1 MKRIKD
7 FWGHRDVSN
16 IEIAVTLLI
25 ALAFALSLT
34 LNVVQN
40 SKMNDLEAVNRKLIV
55 TIEELNDEF
64 IAVGIVVD
72 NALDNLSKL
81 NNNYDM
87 LSQVQ
92 DDLAEDNFLLSQE
105 LYTTKLD
112 REEALA
118 NYELLYEQKELE
130 RSEKERYLYAAYSG
144 IAGWYMCS
152 LESQAS
158 QIVAN
163 MTFEENNIP
172 FRINEPEV
180 TINDLA
186 PVVDQL
192 KKECVEAGLADE
204 CTSID

>member
-1 MKRIKD
+1 MRRIKN
-7 FWGHRDVSN
+7 FWWYRDVSN
-16 IEIAVTLLI
+16 VEIATTLLI
-25 ALAFALSLT
+25 ALAFALSLM

-40 SKMNDLEAVNRKLIV
+40 SKMNDLEAVNRKLVV
-55 TIEELNDEF
+55 TIEELNDDF
-64 IAVGIVVD
+64 IAVGDIVD
-72 NALDNLSKL
+72 DTQNNLDNMVS
-81 NNNYDM
+81 NYDM
-87 LSQVQ
+87 LFQIQ
-92 DDLAEDNFLLSQE
+92 DDLAEDNLLLSEE
-105 LYTTKLD
+105 LYTVKLD
-112 REEALA
+112 RNNALTD
-118 NYELLYEQKELE
+118 YQLLYEQKELE

-172 FRINEPEV
+172 FRLNEPEV

-186 PVVDQL
+186 PVVEQL
-192 KKECVEAGLADE
+192 KKECVEVGLANE